1 MLLLLLLLLVQ
12 MNLGGAPAGPAG
24 TGKTE
29 SVKDLAKALGKQC
42 VVFNCR
48 HVLAAHTPFLAL
60 LLPLFSCLLL
70 PFLSLSHSHYAS
82 YSLPFC
88 SSLDSPF
95 SPTHNVYTISILH
108 TKHGHNSTFNGPTQS
123 PVRHT

>member
-70 PFLSLSHSHYAS
+70 PFLSLSFVHHAVPFLGCEQGHSSMAPNHRLAFAALHCS
-82 YSLPFC
+82 CLLPPLPGLLC
-88 SSLDSPF
+88 
-95 SPTHNVYTISILH
+95 
-108 TKHGHNSTFNGPTQS
+108 
-123 PVRHT
+123 VRVCVR

>member
-1 MLLLLLLLLVQ
+1 LLLLLLLLQ

-48 HVLAAHTPFLAL
+48 HVLAART
-60 LLPLFSCLLL
+60 LFPCLLQL
-70 PFLSLSHSHYAS
+70 PSSFLSLSFVRHA
-82 YSLPFC
+82 LPFLG
-88 SSLDSPF
+88 SE
-95 SPTHNVYTISILH
+95 
-108 TKHGHNSTFNGPTQS
+108 HGHSSMAPNHRLAFDALDCSCLLPPLLGLLC
-123 PVRHT
+123 VRARVCINAGVQ